1 MLLHG
6 FGWEVPGG
14 LASTTCWITYTSDRS
29 TIFTPIFTPTLDV
42 NALYIGPSCG
52 VSYTY
57 RYTPRY
63 RTLHAMYLTCTA

>member
-52 VSYTY
+52 V
-57 RYTPRY
+57 
-63 RTLHAMYLTCTA
+63 YLFL